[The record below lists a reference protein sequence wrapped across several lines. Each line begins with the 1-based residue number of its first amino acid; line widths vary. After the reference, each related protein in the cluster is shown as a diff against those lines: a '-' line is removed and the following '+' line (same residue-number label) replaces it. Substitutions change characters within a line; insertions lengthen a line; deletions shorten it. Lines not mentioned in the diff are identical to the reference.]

1 MSPVKLIGKNQNQ
14 NSVCLQ
20 TDRCSIRIPQNIVAF
35 VKTLSINNYFY
46 YMYIIC
52 EPVNYWQCKC
62 LMLKYL
68 IVICN
73 YALHIMKYPE
83 LVYSTQVNSTF
94 RVLWLAN
101 SEVIS
106 KVLFTSEQPKRKKM
120 ATCLASATESNV
132 FSRYFI

>member
-52 EPVNYWQCKC
+52 EPVNY
-62 LMLKYL
+62 
-68 IVICN
+68 
-73 YALHIMKYPE
+73 
-83 LVYSTQVNSTF
+83 
-94 RVLWLAN
+94 
-101 SEVIS
+101 
-106 KVLFTSEQPKRKKM
+106 
-120 ATCLASATESNV
+120 
-132 FSRYFI
+132 